1 MMSTIPSF
9 LIKAFYS
16 EGLDNDL
23 IALIPMQK
31 HTSRPQ
37 TYSNICMC
45 IICTHTLG
53 SECRLRS
60 YFWIS
65 GGILSEILV

>member
-1 MMSTIPSF
+1 MSTIPSF

-37 TYSNICMC
+37 TYSNICYVC
-45 IICTHTLG
+45 VYYTETDGTKIKNHTWKYVH
-53 SECRLRS
+53 C
-60 YFWIS
+60 Y
-65 GGILSEILV
+65 